1 MSWFHVFPKDGEAK
15 VIKPSE
21 KIGEIIAAG
30 KAKVLP
36 SGSIQS
42 GMTSW
47 LRKLLPQRQAQS
59 ILMDVEEDSTS
70 EELKKYEVWITGDV
84 FIQNHQLMFRTEKPV
99 QGNTT
104 GSVVL
109 LGSTKEQANFLL
121 PAYSKAADKHM
132 KLRLYGLLV
141 SNPNAKDPTLP
152 SVSFITW
159 KAHLPTDP
167 DDLPNNQKIIIGPE
181 NKIPG
186 YEVEVKQQKP

>member
-1 MSWFHVFPKDGEAK
+1 LFPKDGEAK
-15 VIKPSE
+15 VIKPSQ

-36 SGSIQS
+36 SGSTRL

-47 LRKLLPQRQAQS
+47 LRKLWPRRRQAQF
-59 ILMDVEEDSTS
+59 ILMDVEEDSAID
-70 EELKKYEVWITGDV
+70 ELKKYEVWITGDV
-84 FIQNHQLMFRTEKPV
+84 FIQNRQLMFRTEKPV

-132 KLRLYGLLV
+132 KLRLYGLLI

-159 KAHLPTDP
+159 KVHLPTDP

-181 NKIPG
+181 DKIPG
-186 YEVEVKQQKP
+186 YEVEVKEQKR